1 MDDIFISQKT
11 FLEHI
16 HHFRSCAIY
25 SENSGGQADSVKSI
39 HRWFSSLWEIIA
51 LMLSESDQGE
61 ERLGLSTELFLL
73 LTLSTQCSLF
83 LIEFGHSLSK

>member
-25 SENSGGQADSVKSI
+25 SENSGAQADSVKSI

-51 LMLSESDQGE
+51 LMLSESQIKGKRDWGSAQNCV
-61 ERLGLSTELFLL
+61 S
-73 LTLSTQCSLF
+73 SLNAEHPV
-83 LIEFGHSLSK
+83 LIVPH